1 MSIEYSTGI
10 YKGYPITNEEYEK
23 IEERFPDFGDTYSD
37 VVHLINAWTGE
48 GGYFFGYCIISHN
61 EGSDLPTRISSF
73 EENPEKND
81 ELSLLTSMVKQVG
94 LFPEPELYLL
104 TLVY

>member
-1 MSIEYSTGI
+1 MSVEYSTGI

-23 IEERFPDFGDTYSD
+23 IEEKFPDFGDTYND
-37 VVHLINAWTGE
+37 VVHVINAWTGKSD
-48 GGYFFGYCIISHN
+48 YFFGYCVISHD
-61 EGSDLPTRISSF
+61 ESSLSTKISSF
-73 EENPEKND
+73 KENPEKND
-81 ELSLLTSMVKQVG
+81 ELDLLTSMVKQVG